1 MSILRMAWRNVWR
14 NRRRTLVTVA
24 ATTLAFTVMVLYS
37 SLVQGYMLTME
48 SNLLDLEL
56 GDVQIHAPEYRDNPS
71 LYSSVETSEALLQRF
86 DEEGFPASARL
97 LGFGLGAAEE
107 ASSGVQIRGIDV
119 LRDAQVSRIDER
131 VREGEWLDP
140 AEPYQVV
147 LGAQLARTLVVE
159 PGDELILLSQAS
171 DGSTANDLFLVRGV
185 IYPVGEGIDRAG
197 VFMTEAAFRQFFA
210 FPTGAHEIIVR
221 RPEGMELG
229 ALGEAVT
236 ALAPEAR
243 VETWRELSPT
253 LASMLDSVKGMMVFV
268 FLIIYIAIGILILN
282 AMLMAVFERIREFGV
297 LKAIGYAPLQVF
309 LIILTEC
316 AIITALAVTL
326 GMTLAVPGLWFLV
339 NVGMNMSQLGG
350 MAMMGMVL
358 DPVWRGI
365 VNPSVIT
372 MPLFTLL
379 FIVGLASLYPAT
391 KAAWISPI
399 RAIQHR

>member
-1 MSILRMAWRNVWR
+1 MRILRMAWRNVWR

-37 SLVQGYMLTME
+37 SLVQGYMQTME

-56 GDVQIHAPEYRDNPS
+56 GDVQVHSPEYRDDPS
-71 LYSSVETSEALLQRF
+71 LYSSVDGSADLLERF
-86 DEEGFPASARL
+86 DERGYAASARL
-97 LGFGLGAAEE
+97 LGFGLGAATE
-107 ASSGVQIRGIDV
+107 ASSGVQIRGVDV
-119 LRDAQVSRIDER
+119 VRDAQVSRIDER
-131 VREGEWLDP
+131 VREGTWLDP
-140 AEPYQVV
+140 EDPYEVV
-147 LGAQLARTLVVE
+147 LGAQLARTLVVAT
-159 PGDELILLSQAS
+159 GDELILLSQAS
-171 DGSTANDLFLVRGV
+171 DGSTANDLFVVRG
-185 IYPVGEGIDRAG
+185 ILHPVGEVIDRAG
-197 VFMTEAAFRQFFA
+197 VFMTEAAFRQFFV

-221 RPEGMELG
+221 RPPGTELA
-229 ALGEAVT
+229 ALGESVS
-236 ALAPEAR
+236 ALAPEQR
-243 VETWRELSPT
+243 VDTWRELSPT

-309 LIILTEC
+309 LIILCEC
-316 AIITALAVTL
+316 AIITVLAVTA
-326 GMTLAVPGLWFLV
+326 GMVLAVPGLWFLV
-339 NVGMNMSQLGG
+339 NVGINMSRLGG

-372 MPLFTLL
+372 IPLFTLL

>member
-37 SLVQGYMLTME
+37 SLVQGYMKTME

-56 GDVQIHAPEYRDNPS
+56 GDVQIHASDYRDNPS
-71 LYSSVETSEALLQRF
+71 LYYSIHGSQQLLERF
-86 DEEGFPASARL
+86 DALGFPASARL
-97 LGFGLGAAEE
+97 LGFGLGASDE
-107 ASSGVQIRGIDV
+107 ASAGVQVRGLEV
-119 LRDAQVSRIDER
+119 ARDSRVSRIDER
-131 VREGEWLDP
+131 VREGTWLDP
-140 AEPYQVV
+140 ADPYGVV
-147 LGAQLARTLVVE
+147 VGAQLARTLVVE

-171 DGSTANDLFLVRGV
+171 DGSMANDLFVVRGV
-185 IYPVGEGIDRAG
+185 IHPVGEGVDRAG
-197 VFMTEAAFRQFFA
+197 VFMTEEAFRLFFA
-210 FPTGAHEIIVR
+210 FPTGAHEIILR
-221 RPEGMELG
+221 RPPGMELD
-229 ALGEAVT
+229 
-236 ALAPEAR
+236 ALATAAGQEAPGER

-253 LASMLDSVKGMMVFV
+253 LASMMDSVQGMMVII

-297 LKAIGYAPLQVF
+297 LKAIGYAPGQVL
-309 LIILTEC
+309 LIILSEC
-316 AIITALAVTL
+316 AIITGLAVAA
-326 GMTLAVPGLWFLV
+326 GGVLAVPGLWFLV
-339 NVGMNMSQLGG
+339 NVGIDMGRLGG
-350 MAMMGMVL
+350 MAMMGVVL

-365 VNPSVIT
+365 VNSSVLT
-372 MPLFTLL
+372 TPLFTLL

>member
-1 MSILRMAWRNVWR
+1 MAWRNVWR

-56 GDVQIHAPEYRDNPS
+56 GDVQIHAQEYRDDPS
-71 LYSSVETSEALLQRF
+71 LYSSVETSEALLQLF
-86 DEEGFPASARL
+86 DHRGYPASARL
-97 LGFGLGAAEE
+97 LGFGLGAAVE
-107 ASSGVQIRGIDV
+107 ASSGVQLRGVDV
-119 LRDAQVSRIDER
+119 DRDARVSRIGER
-131 VREGEWLDP
+131 VREGVWLD
-140 AEPYQVV
+140 AAAPYEVV

-171 DGSTANDLFLVRGV
+171 DGSTANDLFTVRGV
-185 IYPVGEGIDRAG
+185 LYPVGEGIDRAG
-197 VFMTEAAFRQFFA
+197 VFMTEAAFREFFV

-221 RPEGMELG
+221 RPEGMELA
-229 ALGEAVT
+229 ALAEAVT
-236 ALAPEAR
+236 DLAPDDR
-243 VETWRELSPT
+243 VDTWRQLSPT

-282 AMLMAVFERIREFGV
+282 AMLMAVFERIREFGI

-309 LIILTEC
+309 LIILSEC
-316 AIITALAVTL
+316 AIITALAVTA
-326 GMTLAVPGLWFLV
+326 GMALAVPGLWFLV
-339 NVGMNMSQLGG
+339 NVGINMSQLGG

>member
-1 MSILRMAWRNVWR
+1 MAWRNVWR

-56 GDVQIHAPEYRDNPS
+56 GDVQIHAQEYRDDPS
-71 LYSSVETSEALLQRF
+71 LYSSVETSEALLRQF
-86 DEEGFPASARL
+86 DDRGYPASARL

-107 ASSGVQIRGIDV
+107 ASSGVQLRGVDV
-119 LRDAQVSRIDER
+119 DRDARVSRIGER
-131 VREGEWLDP
+131 VREGVWLD
-140 AEPYQVV
+140 AASPYEVV

-171 DGSTANDLFLVRGV
+171 DGSTANDLFTVRGV
-185 IYPVGEGIDRAG
+185 LHPVGEGIDRAG
-197 VFMTEAAFRQFFA
+197 VFMTEEAFREFFV

-221 RPEGMELG
+221 RPAGMELA

-236 ALAPEAR
+236 ALAPENR
-243 VETWRELSPT
+243 VDTWRELSPT

-282 AMLMAVFERIREFGV
+282 AMLMAVFERIREFGI

-309 LIILTEC
+309 LIILCEC
-316 AIITALAVTL
+316 GIITGLAVSA
-326 GMTLAVPGLWFLV
+326 GAILAVPGLWFLV
-339 NVGMNMSQLGG
+339 NVGINMSQLGG